1 MMKFYMLLDFVGILR
16 ETLKL
21 FLKNVKLMSCII
33 LLIISLSS
41 ILLVSNMYSIKLSLI
56 DFTLNAALLPST
68 VAGTPDFNHLLVTLK
83 EDLRLFAGLEW
94 LFISASCFASLFF
107 TTASILASGVT
118 YRGQDLSVKEL
129 LSRAVKSLKRPFVTW
144 FYIALLDLGF
154 YLFIIVFLLPL
165 LLTFGLTYTTPA
177 FSKTVFLLALVFQA
191 YLAVVW
197 NLALVVSVL
206 EEKSGIE
213 ALGKAGQ
220 LIKGSTL
227 RGFFL
232 NLLSGA
238 FSLLVFYGWHKT
250 GTTVKSL
257 NAAMIPLLLMN
268 LISCFIRMSML
279 MIYTV
284 LYHKCKETHGEELE
298 MQGSTEYTKVA
309 TSASTP
315 FISADVA

>member
-33 LLIISLSS
+33 LLIISFSS
-41 ILLVSNMYSIKLSLI
+41 ILLVSHMYSIKPLLI
-56 DFTLNAALLPST
+56 DFNLNAALLPST

-83 EDLRLFAGLEW
+83 EDLRLFVGLEW

-144 FYIALLDLGF
+144 FYVTLLDLGF

-165 LLTFGLTYTTPA
+165 LLTFDLTYTTPA
-177 FSKTVFLLALVFQA
+177 FSKTIFLLALVFQA

-220 LIKGSTL
+220 LIKGSML

-250 GTTVKSL
+250 GTNKSL
-257 NAAMIPLLLMN
+257 NAATIPLLLMN
-268 LISCFIRMSML
+268 LIFCFIRMSML

-309 TSASTP
+309 TSASAP
-315 FISADVA
+315 FIGADVA

>member
-33 LLIISLSS
+33 FLIISLSS
-41 ILLVSNMYSIKLSLI
+41 ILLVSNMYSIKPSLI
-56 DFTLNAALLPST
+56 DFTLNAALLSST
-68 VAGTPDFNHLLVTLK
+68 VAGTPDFNHLMVTLK

-107 TTASILASGVT
+107 TTASILASAVT

-144 FYIALLDLGF
+144 FYITLLDLGF

-165 LLTFGLTYTTPA
+165 LLIYATPA
-177 FSKTVFLLALVFQA
+177 FSKTIFLLALVFQA

-238 FSLLVFYGWHKT
+238 FSLLVLYGWHKT

-257 NAAMIPLLLMN
+257 NAATITLLLMN

-298 MQGSTEYTKVA
+298 MQGSTEYTKLA
-309 TSASTP
+309 TSASAP